1 MSVLFRDAPQSR
13 PESGDPRPLTTLLEI
28 GQLLAAAPHPR
39 GALPRVLEILA
50 GAPDILRS
58 TITLIEA
65 ETGQLVVE
73 ASRGVPP
80 DGQRARYR
88 VGEGITGRVVASGQP
103 IAVPQVSREPLFL
116 HRAVRRRTGP
126 GDEISFICV
135 PLLAG
140 RRPFG
145 ALAVDL
151 RYEPQRDYEAIIRF
165 LSIVAAQLAQAL
177 LLEHAAP
184 TNGVSPGSLR
194 TAVAALEA
202 DLIIGALKHSQG
214 NRAMAARLLDTTER
228 IFNYKVR
235 KYGIDPARFR

>member
-1 MSVLFRDAPQSR
+1 MSVLSRDAP
-13 PESGDPRPLTTLLEI
+13 PSGPAPDEIRSLATLLEI

-39 GALPRVLEILA
+39 SALSRVLEILS
-50 GAPDILRS
+50 GVPDILRS

-65 ETGQLVVE
+65 ETGHLVVE
-73 ASRGVPP
+73 ASQGVPA

-103 IAVPQVSREPLFL
+103 IIVPEVSREPLFL

-126 GDEISFICV
+126 GDEVSFICV

-140 RRPFG
+140 RRAIG

-151 RYEPQRDYEAIIRF
+151 RYEPQRDYDATTRF
-165 LSIVAAQLAQAL
+165 LGVVAAQLTQAL
-177 LLEHAAP
+177 QRATPSTGGTAGP
-184 TNGVSPGSLR
+184 LR
-194 TAVAALEA
+194 TAVAALETN
-202 DLIIGALKHSQG
+202 LIVEALKSSQG
-214 NRAMAARLLDTTER
+214 NRAKAARMLDTTER
-228 IFNYKVR
+228 ILNYKVR